1 MIFYLIILCYI
12 IVYFYFFYLNILHDI
27 IWLYCTILCCIIFY
41 YFILYFVILYYAI
54 FIILCYIVLCHII
67 IKYIYIIIS
76 SFLSGSSAH
85 LDSCFEG
92 KNSPQSS
99 FGTWVIAS
107 DRERIQGEPLVC
119 TWLAFTGRFLWWSSS
134 IRACGIPILHDHEA
148 FPKRISDCLFC
159 FAMGKMMRWFP
170 FRKVRG
176 GGSLWSF
183 SEQQLNLH

>member
-1 MIFYLIILCYI
+1 MFNYIILYVLIIWYDIILYYIILCYI
-12 IVYFYFFYLNILHDI
+12 IFPI
-27 IWLYCTILCCIIFY
+27 IVY
-41 YFILYFVILYYAI
+41 YFILYYVNYFMLYCIVSYYILY
-54 FIILCYIVLCHII
+54 IV
-67 IKYIYIIIS
+67 S

-170 FRKVRG
+170 FQKVRG

-183 SEQQLNLH
+183 SAQQLNLH